1 MCGACSQTY
10 PIVGAIT
17 GALTFMVYK
26 TWHAA
31 ALNPEV
37 KWDKDRRSTQFSFNE
52 EEGKEWKEA
61 MKRGSRWNRPG
72 VDVGAV
78 SIFEGWFKPER
89 KEGSA
94 MEFGPAPPK
103 TA

>member
-1 MCGACSQTY
+1 
-10 PIVGAIT
+10 
-17 GALTFMVYK
+17 MVYK

-31 ALNPEV
+31 AKGPDV
-37 KWDKDRRSTQFSFNE
+37 KWDKERRANPWDRDVE
-52 EEGKEWKEA
+52 EAAEWKEA